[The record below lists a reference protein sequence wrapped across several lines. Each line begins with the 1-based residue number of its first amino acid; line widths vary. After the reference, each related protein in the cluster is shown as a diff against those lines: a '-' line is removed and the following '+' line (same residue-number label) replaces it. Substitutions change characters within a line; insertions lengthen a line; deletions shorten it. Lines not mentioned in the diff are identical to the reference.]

1 MDAGIGTRPTTALIA
16 AAIALALGV
25 LAALAHPLAAL
36 AAAPDQEST
45 AETEVAVLEQVHPLA
60 AGLAVAALLVALA
73 LVFLLARRLF
83 KTS

>member
-1 MDAGIGTRPTTALIA
+1 MDARIGTRPTTALLA
-16 AAIALALGV
+16 LCALLLGLLTALAQ
-25 LAALAHPLAAL
+25 PLAAF
-36 AAAPDQEST
+36 AGAVDEEST
-45 AETEVAVLEQVHPLA
+45 AETETAVLEQVDPLA